1 MLSRSAQGLYWM
13 GRYLERTRHLCRL
26 LELQT
31 AALVDRPV
39 REIYF
44 GWRRIYSSVGRH
56 PTGGSLEIGDDDYT
70 LADSYTLADD
80 LTFEPLNPS
89 SIWSCLALGRENA
102 RQMRHCISAEM
113 WTSLNLF
120 YLRVQRLGIKDIW
133 RVSPESFYTE
143 TSAEI
148 NTFSGIA
155 STTMYRDDGWR
166 FMQFGHLIERAQ
178 LSAALLTAH
187 LAAET
192 TTKEDSADD
201 WTSLLRAYRAF
212 EAYNRRYS
220 IEVHPDRVLELL
232 VADPMLPSSLCQ
244 SIDAA
249 SAELAGVAP
258 GPDTG
263 SSAAARRL
271 VSRSMTSGRTAKTT
285 DFLRHV
291 DEYCRELHSRDRR
304 LLRLPGED
312 LRPDGDFGLAAAG
325 QARIRSCPQVL
336 TTCAPSSISSAS
348 SSVCMC
354 SMNLALEMTAY
365 SRARPLDTKLPATGE
380 TSV

>member
-44 GWRRIYSSVGRH
+44 GWRRIYSSVGRQ
-56 PTGGSLEIGDDDYT
+56 PPGGSLEIGDDDYT

-113 WTSLNLF
+113 WTSLNLS

-249 SAELAGVAP
+249 SAELAGLVP

-263 SSAAARRL
+263 SSVAARRL
-271 VSRSMTSGRTAKTT
+271 VSRIGARVHDFWPDREDHG
-285 DFLRHV
+285 DFLRHM
-291 DEYCRELHSRDRR
+291 DESCRELHNLVTAAYFDY
-304 LLRLPGED
+304 PVED
-312 LRPDGDFGLAAAG
+312 LRPTTARRSGQCRPGLIAAAG
-325 QARIRSCPQVL
+325 QARIRSC
-336 TTCAPSSISSAS
+336 
-348 SSVCMC
+348 
-354 SMNLALEMTAY
+354 
-365 SRARPLDTKLPATGE
+365 RPRSLLRVRLPA
-380 TSV
+380 SPAPLRVCACVR